1 MAASLSSVL
10 KQFQVMLLLISYR
23 TVNADWVAIDEWSL
37 CKKRPTEE
45 KWTDSSCQ
53 PSLVLLVGT
62 ICLLLRNSQFVP
74 INNYPMPYP
83 SLLSWV
89 TVSYIVNIY
98 RLEALIRNETFFAW
112 FQNHIFWCSTTSST
126 GTVLLKANTP
136 CKNTFDVENDR

>member
-1 MAASLSSVL
+1 MAASLPSVL

-23 TVNADWVAIDEWSL
+23 TVNADWVSIDEWSL

-98 RLEALIRNETFFAW
+98 RLEALIRNETFLSDSKWYDILVF
-112 FQNHIFWCSTTSST
+112 NNSHI
-126 GTVLLKANTP
+126 LKSGVP
-136 CKNTFDVENDR
+136 KLGNDPN